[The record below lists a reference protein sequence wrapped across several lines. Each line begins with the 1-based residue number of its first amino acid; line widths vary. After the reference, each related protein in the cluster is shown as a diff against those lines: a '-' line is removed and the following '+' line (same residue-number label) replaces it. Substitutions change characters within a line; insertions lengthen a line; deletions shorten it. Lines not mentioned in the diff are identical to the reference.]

1 MQTKKLF
8 ALLILFALLFSAC
21 GGLGQDTSL
30 EGTSWQLIHIENHVI
45 PPGANV
51 TINFQDGQASGI
63 AACNHYGG
71 EYTYTLSGDFT
82 IGQMMTTL
90 MACLDNGMM
99 ELESA
104 YLQVLGGVSSAKVD
118 GAQLIL
124 MGDQGQLV
132 FRSTGNQ

>member
-1 MQTKKLF
+1 MQIKSLF
-8 ALLILFALLFSAC
+8 KYLILFALILTAC

-30 EGTSWQLIHIENHVI
+30 EGTSWQLIHIDDHTI

-51 TINFQDGQASGI
+51 TINFQDGQASGT
-63 AACNHYGG
+63 AACNNYGG
-71 EYTYTLSGDFT
+71 EYTYTSGGDFT
-82 IGQMMTTL
+82 TSQMMTTL
-90 MACLDNGMM
+90 MACQDNGLMD
-99 ELESA
+99 LEFA
-104 YLQVLGGVSSAKVD
+104 YLQVLGGVNSAKVD